1 MYFCPLDELQGLIL
15 IAINCHAPASVD
27 VESSQI
33 WNYDDY
39 LNLRQFKT
47 SIVNPSYPIAPPLPP
62 ITFLC
67 ISMQIHVLSMLKKLD
82 ISQL

>member
-15 IAINCHAPASVD
+15 IAIYSHVPASVD
-27 VESSQI
+27 VEGSQI
-33 WNYDDY
+33 WNYYDY

-67 ISMQIHVLSMLKKLD
+67 ISMQIHILSMLKKLD

>member
-47 SIVNPSYPIAPPLPP
+47 SIVNPSYPIAPLPP
-62 ITFLC
+62 HHIFVY
-67 ISMQIHVLSMLKKLD
+67 IHANTRIEHAEKT
-82 ISQL
+82 